1 VPWQPGGLFLCA
13 GGKLADMNDRKTK
26 LTSAGQILGAVSA
39 VVMFLSAV
47 PVVMWPAGERLG
59 SRAVSFVIVFLI
71 GPAIF
76 VVGAWVLRLFGVL
89 VFKRHDDTR

>member
-1 VPWQPGGLFLCA
+1 MNFECGGLFLCA
-13 GGKLADMNDRKTK
+13 GGKLAGMNDRKTK

-47 PVVMWPAGERLG
+47 PVVLWPAGEHLG

-71 GPAIF
+71 GPAFF
-76 VVGAWVLRLFGVL
+76 VVGAGILRMFGVL
-89 VFKRHDDTR
+89 VFKQRDNPS